1 MPKNT
6 KKIINLLEVKKIT
19 LAVAESC
26 TGGMLAQEITSIS
39 GSSKVFK
46 FGVITYSNNAKIKYR
61 KVPSKI
67 IKRDGAVSEECCY
80 SMLKNL
86 SKISKT
92 NINIEYECA
101 KKIDCT
107 RIKDAISHTEFIVDE
122 IKDDSKR
129 PTIIC
134 KPVNE
139 EMHNFYYGLNRAKS
153 SVIELCILA
162 SRLGIIEDSKIKKEI
177 KYLEIAIKKTA
188 GEAEIEA
195 WNCVLEYIK
204 NYLNKKNR

>member
-1 MPKNT
+1 MTYVRETIVTTKNIDGTT
-6 KKIINLLEVKKIT
+6 KVSPLGIYIDNSKLKIRPFKP
-19 LAVAESC
+19 
-26 TGGMLAQEITSIS
+26 SIS
-39 GSSKVFK
+39 LDNILRNKS
-46 FGVITYSNNAKIKYR
+46 GVINYIDDVRIFAACIT
-61 KVPSKI
+61 
-67 IKRDGAVSEECCY
+67 
-80 SMLKNL
+80 
-86 SKISKT
+86 KT

-122 IKDDSKR
+122 IKDDSNR